1 MDPVNYILLRC
12 FLSAIPLFGV
22 MTKVDR
28 VAKDGKE
35 GEVSQKLFE
44 DRQKRF
50 IRALGLLG
58 ATNRYISIYNYCDD
72 TDEAKNRL
80 TSVMPEI
87 DAPLLKFMMQVC
99 DPAIRVINPEFTFT
113 GENVAPE
120 SQTDVRRR
128 RRPQETE
135 QNRQNEKTE
144 QKSQVTKIS
153 ASNLCPKIVLV
164 FIILALVF
172 AILFMFV

>member
-1 MDPVNYILLRC
+1 MFFRLVS
-12 FLSAIPLFGV
+12 LSAIPLFGV

-35 GEVSQKLFE
+35 GDVSQKVFE

-58 ATNRYISIYNYCDD
+58 ATNRYIATYNYCDD
-72 TDEAKNRL
+72 TDEEKNRL

-87 DAPLLKFMMQVC
+87 DAPLLKFMTQVC
-99 DPAIRVINPEFTFT
+99 DPAIQVMNPEFTFT
-113 GENVAPE
+113 GENVATE
-120 SQTDVRRR
+120 SQSDVRKR

-135 QNRQNEKTE
+135 QNMQNEKTE
-144 QKSQVTKIS
+144 LKSQVTKLS
-153 ASNLCPKIVLV
+153 VSNLCPKIVLV
-164 FIILALVF
+164 FIIIALVF